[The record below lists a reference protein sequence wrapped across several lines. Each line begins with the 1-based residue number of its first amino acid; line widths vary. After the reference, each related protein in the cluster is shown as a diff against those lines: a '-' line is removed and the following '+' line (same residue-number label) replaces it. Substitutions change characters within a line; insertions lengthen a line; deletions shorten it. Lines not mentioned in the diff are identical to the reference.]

1 MEITWKIKP
10 DLIIDVG
17 IAHGGSLLLNAAN
30 LHLLNQ
36 SERKKVNR
44 KVLGIDVF
52 LKRKNK
58 KKIVKDTLY
67 KYINII
73 EGSSVSEDTKKKVL
87 SYVKNKK
94 KILVILDS
102 NHTHDHVLKELEFY
116 SKLVSKG
123 SYCIVYD
130 TIVELMPKNYY
141 KNRDWDKGNNPYTAV
156 KTFLKKN
163 KNFKID
169 KDIQNK
175 LVITAGIDG
184 YLKRIK

>member
-1 MEITWKIKP
+1 M
-10 DLIIDVG
+10 
-17 IAHGGSLLLNAAN
+17 
-30 LHLLNQ
+30 
-36 SERKKVNR
+36 
-44 KVLGIDVF
+44 
-52 LKRKNK
+52 
-58 KKIVKDTLY
+58 
-67 KYINII
+67 
-73 EGSSVSEDTKKKVL
+73 
-87 SYVKNKK
+87 SYVKNIKK
-94 KILVILDS
+94 NTSNFEL